1 MRAGKRTH
9 LDIFQITGCP
19 HTTAR
24 FAATSTGACHLHFRR
39 LDIVSA
45 ADIQELPVDSH
56 RQTPAVT
63 GRLAPTPSGGL
74 HLGNARTFL
83 VAWLSARAAGGRV
96 LLRVDDLDRPR
107 VKPGFVEQAM
117 EDLRWLGLEWDGKP
131 ILQSHRGEAYVEALK
146 KLRAAGCVYPCVCS
160 RKEIEMAVRAPH
172 EGEEGPVYPGVCRG
186 KFRDGAD
193 AEQRTGRAPCWRFAA
208 ECGRGLSAP
217 TPAVLQNCRGAE
229 AAPTFV
235 EFDDALHGPCGF
247 DVRQLGDFVV
257 FRNDGIASYQ
267 LATVVDDH
275 AQGITE
281 VVRGDDLLTSTA
293 RQILLCRALGLTLP
307 RFLHVPLVL
316 DAAGQRMAKRRDS
329 TRLAALREAGVPA
342 AQVVGM
348 LAASCGWA
356 AEGER
361 VMPVELIARF
371 DLSKLPRQPV
381 RLAAALQQ

>member
-1 MRAGKRTH
+1 M
-9 LDIFQITGCP
+9 
-19 HTTAR
+19 
-24 FAATSTGACHLHFRR
+24 
-39 LDIVSA
+39 
-45 ADIQELPVDSH
+45 DSH
-56 RQTPAVT
+56 RPTVAVT

-96 LLRVDDLDRPR
+96 LLRVDDLDRSR
-107 VKPGFVEQAM
+107 MKPGFVEQAM
-117 EDLRWLGLEWDGKP
+117 EDLRWLGLEWDGAP
-131 ILQSHRGEAYVEALK
+131 LFQSHRGEVYAEALE

-160 RKEIEMAVRAPH
+160 RKEIEVAVRAPH

-193 AEQRTGRAPCWRFAA
+193 AEQRTGRAPCWRFAT
-208 ECGRGLSAP
+208 GDRGS
-217 TPAVLQNCRGAE
+217 R
-229 AAPTFV
+229 V

-247 DVRQLGDFVV
+247 DARRQLGDFVV

-293 RQILLCRALGLTLP
+293 RQILLCRALGLNLP

-356 AEGER
+356 ADGER
-361 VMPVELIARF
+361 ATSAELISRF

-381 RLAAALQQ
+381 RLAAVLQQ